1 MNGNNMYQR
10 ELDVAIEVMRQAA
23 QMTEQIRGKSGRPQ
37 AIQKPD
43 ESPVTIAD
51 FAVQAMIC
59 HVLKTEFPAD
69 AIVAE
74 EDADTLRS
82 PEMATVLALV
92 TGYLLPHFPHAE
104 AHAVCDWIDQ
114 GNDTP
119 TERFWVLD
127 PVDGTRGFVRGDQ
140 YALAL
145 ALIENGRIVL
155 GVLACPALG
164 LQFEGV
170 PGQLFYAVRGG
181 GAFAVAQDSGSAIRL
196 ELTEQVEPDHF
207 HLLESVETDHN
218 DRQRQEL
225 IARSLGMILSPL
237 RVDSQAKYALLAA
250 GMGALYLRLPPE
262 RAPDQRE
269 KIWDHA
275 AGVLIVE
282 EAGGLVTDLDGQPLD
297 FSVGA
302 LLAANRGIVA
312 GVTRIHKQAIRA
324 LSTDGERLNR

>member
-1 MNGNNMYQR
+1 MYQR
-10 ELDVAIEVMRQAA
+10 ELEVAIEVMRLAA
-23 QMTEQIRGKSGRPQ
+23 QMTEQIRGETGKPQ
-37 AIQKPD
+37 ALQKPD
-43 ESPVTIAD
+43 DSPVTIAD

-59 HVLKTEFPAD
+59 HVLKTEFPDD

-82 PEMATVLALV
+82 PEMATVLTQV
-92 TGYLLPHFPHAE
+92 TGYLLPHFPQAE
-104 AHAVCDWIDQ
+104 AHAVCNWIDQ

-119 TERFWVLD
+119 QGRFWVLD

-145 ALIENGRIVL
+145 ALIEHGRIVL
-155 GVLACPALG
+155 GVLACPALRSQFRG
-164 LQFEGV
+164 L

-181 GAFAVAQDSGSAIRL
+181 GAFVVAEDNGSAVKL
-196 ELTEQVEPDHF
+196 ELTEQVEPENF
-207 HLLESVETDHN
+207 HLLESVETNHN

-250 GMGALYLRLPPE
+250 GMGVLYLRLPPK

-282 EAGGLVTDLDGQPLD
+282 EAGGHVTDLDGQLLD

-302 LLAANRGIVA
+302 ELAANRGIVA
-312 GVTRIHKQAIRA
+312 GFAGIHEQAIRA
-324 LSTDGERLNR
+324 LSADG